1 MMAAMMTLGRAVVP
15 VVVEYASAGSVPSDV
30 HVSSRSTWS
39 DRRWV
44 LDGRRP
50 GLVEHDLIVDW
61 SFDLPDG
68 SCFTD
73 PQWAPLLE
81 AARRYLWT
89 LSTDPPPGRS
99 STRSMTLINVF
110 NRLRLLIRW
119 MVKMRYTRFAD
130 LDRDAAE
137 RFLATVAER
146 NGRKGKPL
154 APTTKDQYARLLQT
168 LYQQRNKLPDAPRE
182 HPFGGERF
190 GLWTGL
196 QAALNPLPYTPDAI
210 AVPLISAALRLIG
223 QPAEDVIALRDR
235 VQPIYQGALDQGWQH
250 HAARRVACASA
261 RTFEFATLDNEE
273 APWHA
278 PAVSTKRVRF
288 LVERIYDACF
298 VTIAYLVGAR
308 VSEIISLEVGCIERH
323 ASADGSETFAYLCGR
338 IYKTAPGPE
347 GDPHR
352 WVAPAPVVRAVEVL
366 ERLSEPLRRRT
377 GRPELWLGMPG
388 HGIVESRAV
397 KVPSV
402 ATMTVRLNRHFAP
415 FIGLP
420 PHRDGRPWH
429 LTTHQGRKTFAR
441 FVGRRDRTGLHALQ
455 AHYGHVSRIMTDRAY
470 VGTDF
475 DLAELIDAQAMEETR
490 AALEELLTATRLA
503 GKGGHQIAA
512 RSPFRGRTRDGD
524 VQQYVE
530 FILTESDMRLGA
542 CDWGYCVYR
551 RESSA
556 CLGDDRDPNPAL
568 RTENT
573 CITCANFA
581 VTDRHRPVW
590 ETRWRRNLDLLAHP
604 MLDEESRTLAQTRIA
619 ECERVL
625 AALDAGPAGD
635 RDAI

>member
-1 MMAAMMTLGRAVVP
+1 MHG
-15 VVVEYASAGSVPSDV
+15 
-30 HVSSRSTWS
+30 
-39 DRRWV
+39 
-44 LDGRRP
+44 
-50 GLVEHDLIVDW
+50 
-61 SFDLPDG
+61 
-68 SCFTD
+68 
-73 PQWAPLLE
+73 
-81 AARRYLWT
+81 
-89 LSTDPPPGRS
+89 
-99 STRSMTLINVF
+99 
-110 NRLRLLIRW
+110 
-119 MVKMRYTRFAD
+119 
-130 LDRDAAE
+130 
-137 RFLATVAER
+137 VA
-146 NGRKGKPL
+146 
-154 APTTKDQYARLLQT
+154 
-168 LYQQRNKLPDAPRE
+168 
-182 HPFGGERF
+182 
-190 GLWTGL
+190 
-196 QAALNPLPYTPDAI
+196 
-210 AVPLISAALRLIG
+210 
-223 QPAEDVIALRDR
+223 
-235 VQPIYQGALDQGWQH
+235 
-250 HAARRVACASA
+250 
-261 RTFEFATLDNEE
+261 
-273 APWHA
+273 
-278 PAVSTKRVRF
+278 
-288 LVERIYDACF
+288 
-298 VTIAYLVGAR
+298 
-308 VSEIISLEVGCIERH
+308 
-323 ASADGSETFAYLCGR
+323 
-338 IYKTAPGPE
+338 
-347 GDPHR
+347 
-352 WVAPAPVVRAVEVL
+352 
-366 ERLSEPLRRRT
+366 
-377 GRPELWLGMPG
+377 
-388 HGIVESRAV
+388 
-397 KVPSV
+397 
-402 ATMTVRLNRHFAP
+402 
-415 FIGLP
+415 
-420 PHRDGRPWH
+420 

-556 CLGDDRDPNPAL
+556 CLGDDRGPNPAL

>member
-1 MMAAMMTLGRAVVP
+1 MRTTLCHPKPQISLTVSRAMPRRCAAT
-15 VVVEYASAGSVPSDV
+15 
-30 HVSSRSTWS
+30 
-39 DRRWV
+39 
-44 LDGRRP
+44 
-50 GLVEHDLIVDW
+50 
-61 SFDLPDG
+61 
-68 SCFTD
+68 
-73 PQWAPLLE
+73 
-81 AARRYLWT
+81 
-89 LSTDPPPGRS
+89 
-99 STRSMTLINVF
+99 
-110 NRLRLLIRW
+110 
-119 MVKMRYTRFAD
+119 
-130 LDRDAAE
+130 
-137 RFLATVAER
+137 
-146 NGRKGKPL
+146 
-154 APTTKDQYARLLQT
+154 
-168 LYQQRNKLPDAPRE
+168 
-182 HPFGGERF
+182 
-190 GLWTGL
+190 
-196 QAALNPLPYTPDAI
+196 
-210 AVPLISAALRLIG
+210 
-223 QPAEDVIALRDR
+223 
-235 VQPIYQGALDQGWQH
+235 
-250 HAARRVACASA
+250 
-261 RTFEFATLDNEE
+261 TLDNEE

-503 GKGGHQIAA
+503 GKGGH
-512 RSPFRGRTRDGD
+512 
-524 VQQYVE
+524 
-530 FILTESDMRLGA
+530 
-542 CDWGYCVYR
+542 
-551 RESSA
+551 
-556 CLGDDRDPNPAL
+556 
-568 RTENT
+568 
-573 CITCANFA
+573 
-581 VTDRHRPVW
+581 
-590 ETRWRRNLDLLAHP
+590 
-604 MLDEESRTLAQTRIA
+604 
-619 ECERVL
+619 
-625 AALDAGPAGD
+625 
-635 RDAI
+635 